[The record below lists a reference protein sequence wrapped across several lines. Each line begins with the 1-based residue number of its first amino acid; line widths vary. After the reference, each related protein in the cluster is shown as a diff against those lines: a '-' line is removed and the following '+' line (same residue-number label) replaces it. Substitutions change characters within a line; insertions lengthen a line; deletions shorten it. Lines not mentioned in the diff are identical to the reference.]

1 MPVVYFFFPETTNRS
16 LEEMDRLFHKSH
28 SIFDI
33 VSLARDEPHM
43 YGPNGELLRTL
54 DDVEDEAVRRV
65 SVLSNPAK
73 NGARNHREHMTES
86 TTETKESNGSSSEEK

>member
-1 MPVVYFFFPETTNRS
+1 MDRIFHKTTNV
-16 LEEMDRLFHKSH
+16 FNV
-28 SIFDI
+28 

-43 YGPNGELLRTL
+43 YGRNGELLRTL

-73 NGARNHREHMTES
+73 NAARNHQHVEHNEKAS
-86 TTETKESNGSSSEEK
+86 DSNSNEEI